1 MASTSTS
8 LFPQPST
15 TTTNNANNTHNY
27 SEQNG
32 MMSIFTLNGSPP
44 LVAAFLGIGLFT
56 VAMTVVFAWRRIGR
70 GRLLVQPVRPAAR
83 TAKKA
88 IVLGEKPALWDLWTR
103 RKEKEDDEEGGVT
116 IEKWENITVR
126 IALFFVSRSQGRGG
140 TCSYSIPSAL
150 LRITVFVYSPF
161 LQPCFVR
168 SNLNLG
174 LRRRLEIH
182 ADLRLR

>member
-15 TTTNNANNTHNY
+15 TTTNANNTHNY
-27 SEQNG
+27 SSQDG

-83 TAKKA
+83 TARKA

-103 RKEKEDDEEGGVT
+103 REKKEDDEEGGVT
-116 IEKWENITVR
+116 IGKWENITVR
-126 IALFFVSRSQGRGG
+126 IAFIFSPSPQSGGRGRGG
-140 TCSYSIPSAL
+140 NLFLFDPPYHGYLFIAL
-150 LRITVFVYSPF
+150 FCNTVLS
-161 LQPCFVR
+161 
-168 SNLNLG
+168 
-174 LRRRLEIH
+174 
-182 ADLRLR
+182 D